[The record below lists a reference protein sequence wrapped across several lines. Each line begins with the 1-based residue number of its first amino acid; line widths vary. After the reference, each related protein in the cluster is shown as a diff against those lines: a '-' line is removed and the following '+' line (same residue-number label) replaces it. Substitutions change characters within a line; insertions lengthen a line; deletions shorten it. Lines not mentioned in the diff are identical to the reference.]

1 MRIGGAGKFLAGC
14 LHGQPA
20 GRIEKKA
27 SPKKSIRPKGYH
39 VTVTEQPHTRT
50 SATRTTSPLRSR
62 QAVRNLLEPQTLTP
76 ADLSMVLLV
85 TEEPADRPMPTV
97 TVAEIPAV
105 MREAARLDIRS
116 VKLFAESAERD
127 ATGEISLASNSL
139 MARAIHA
146 CKDTAPA
153 LAVMTETCLC
163 SYTDGGVCYLA
174 GRTGQPD
181 VPATIDVTSRQAV
194 AHAEAGADIV
204 GPASMVLG
212 TVGGA
217 RKALDQSGHDG
228 VSVMPHVIFWS
239 SLYDGFRLTMG
250 ATPKAG
256 INREFQINP
265 AKADQFVD
273 TALRMEA
280 AGADMILLEPAQFTA
295 DVLTTLRSFTRA
307 PLFPFSVS
315 GEYRSMT
322 RLDPENGRRDVRLL
336 VELFTMLK
344 RAGASG
350 SITYA
355 ALDIAR
361 QLT

>member
-1 MRIGGAGKFLAGC
+1 MTATTDHR
-14 LHGQPA
+14 
-20 GRIEKKA
+20 
-27 SPKKSIRPKGYH
+27 
-39 VTVTEQPHTRT
+39 TRT
-50 SATRTTSPLRSR
+50 TTRATSPLRSR
-62 QAVRNLLEPQTLTP
+62 RAVRRLLEPRALTP

-97 TVAEIPAV
+97 TLAEIPAV
-105 MREAARLDIRS
+105 SREAVRLGVPS
-116 VKLFAESAERD
+116 VKLFAESTRRD
-127 ATGEISLASNSL
+127 ATGEASVHAGSL
-139 MARAIHA
+139 MARAVSEVKSA
-146 CKDTAPA
+146 APD

-163 SYTDGGVCYLA
+163 SYTADGVCYLTSRD
-174 GRTGQPD
+174 GMPD
-181 VPATIDVTSRQAV
+181 VRGTVEVTSRQAV

-217 RKALDQSGHDG
+217 RRALDQAGHEA

-239 SLYDGFRLTMG
+239 HLYDGFRLTMG

-256 INREFQINP
+256 VDREFQINP
-265 AKADQFVD
+265 GKADQFID

-295 DVLTTLRSFTRA
+295 DVLATLRGVTRA

-315 GEYRSMT
+315 GEYTALT
-322 RLDPENGRRDVRLL
+322 RMDPESGRRDVRLL

-350 SITYA
+350 SVTYA